1 MSNLRVKSQS
11 QHPVQWREAPMV
23 TTQADPDHI
32 EPGKIWNSIW
42 TRRYPIL
49 ALVVASVVVAGIV
62 ATKITPRYAAQSV
75 LEIQPDDPKLLQKER
90 VTDNT
95 TITVSDYVTTQMA
108 LIQSR
113 VLAERVVREL
123 GLDKNP
129 EFDPRQQTSIIT
141 KAHNWVGHLIPA
153 LAPDDSR
160 ALTDTQ
166 AFNAATYKFMD
177 QTKIAAVGKSQLV
190 GITVAMTNPEL
201 AAAAANALATDYIAR
216 QQETRVGGSKE
227 TTEWMDGRLVEL
239 RAALKASEDKLQKYR
254 DAQGLVDVGGATG
267 GVSTITSNELAA
279 TSDRM
284 IDATRQRAEAESQ
297 WRQIQGMK
305 GAGLERLAS
314 EPAVMQDPVVQQ
326 FRAEVAKAQAK
337 VDEMSKR
344 YGDKYPAMIS
354 ARSDLNAA
362 QASLR
367 SQVQQVVGGIERN
380 YQLAVAN
387 EGSLRASV
395 NNSKNQIQDI
405 SRKEFQ
411 LRDLQRDVD
420 SNRQLYDSFQ
430 AHMRETAATG
440 DVQAQNIKVV
450 DPAIAPLLPSSP
462 NKPLI
467 IFIAGFVAL
476 LVGVGY
482 ALIRD
487 AIKNTFHSSDDI
499 RKQINLPIWGVV
511 PMLRKR
517 RNQTIGQQYELN
529 EDGPFCEA
537 IRTLRTNVMLNDNQA
552 SNKVVV
558 MTSSIPGEGKSA
570 IAVNLA
576 FALGKLERVLLIE
589 ADLRRPTLAR
599 NLGLTGT
606 SLGLAD
612 LIAGHAK
619 PEECIQSFGRID
631 MLTVGTLPENPLEL
645 LASPR
650 FGQFLEWVKGS
661 YDRILIDTPAS
672 QAVSDAALICTL
684 ADSVIYVIK
693 SQSTSVAL
701 AQKGIN
707 QLVQSGAPMRGVV
720 LNQVDLLQQPNQNH
734 LGAYEHYGALQIQ

>member
-32 EPGKIWNSIW
+32 EPGKVWNSIW

-49 ALVVASVVVAGIV
+49 ALVVASVIVAGV
-62 ATKITPRYAAQSV
+62 VSTKITPRYAAQSV

-90 VTDNT
+90 VSDNT
-95 TITVSDYVTTQMA
+95 TITVSDYVSTQMA

-129 EFDPRQQTSIIT
+129 EFDPRQQISLVT
-141 KAHNWVGHLIPA
+141 KARNWLGHLVPA
-153 LAPDDSR
+153 LAPDDTQ

-227 TTEWMDGRLVEL
+227 TTAWMDGRLVEL
-239 RAALKASEDKLQKYR
+239 RAALKESEDKLQKYR

-467 IFIAGFVAL
+467 IFIAGLVAL

-487 AIKNTFHSSDDI
+487 AIKNTFRSSDDI

-537 IRTLRTNVMLNDNQA
+537 IRTLRTNVMLNDNQS

>member
-1 MSNLRVKSQS
+1 M
-11 QHPVQWREAPMV
+11 
-23 TTQADPDHI
+23 
-32 EPGKIWNSIW
+32 
-42 TRRYPIL
+42 
-49 ALVVASVVVAGIV
+49 
-62 ATKITPRYAAQSV
+62 
-75 LEIQPDDPKLLQKER
+75 
-90 VTDNT
+90 
-95 TITVSDYVTTQMA
+95 
-108 LIQSR
+108 
-113 VLAERVVREL
+113 
-123 GLDKNP
+123 
-129 EFDPRQQTSIIT
+129 
-141 KAHNWVGHLIPA
+141 
-153 LAPDDSR
+153 
-160 ALTDTQ
+160 
-166 AFNAATYKFMD
+166 
-177 QTKIAAVGKSQLV
+177 
-190 GITVAMTNPEL
+190 
-201 AAAAANALATDYIAR
+201 
-216 QQETRVGGSKE
+216 
-227 TTEWMDGRLVEL
+227 
-239 RAALKASEDKLQKYR
+239 
-254 DAQGLVDVGGATG
+254 
-267 GVSTITSNELAA
+267 
-279 TSDRM
+279 
-284 IDATRQRAEAESQ
+284 
-297 WRQIQGMK
+297 
-305 GAGLERLAS
+305 
-314 EPAVMQDPVVQQ
+314 
-326 FRAEVAKAQAK
+326 
-337 VDEMSKR
+337 
-344 YGDKYPAMIS
+344 
-354 ARSDLNAA
+354 
-362 QASLR
+362 
-367 SQVQQVVGGIERN
+367 
-380 YQLAVAN
+380 
-387 EGSLRASV
+387 
-395 NNSKNQIQDI
+395 
-405 SRKEFQ
+405 
-411 LRDLQRDVD
+411 RDLQRDVD

-440 DVQAQNIKVV
+440 DVQAQNIKII
-450 DPAIAPLLPSSP
+450 DPAIAPLQPSSP

-467 IFIAGFVAL
+467 VFIAGIVAL
-476 LVGVGY
+476 LLGVGW
-482 ALIRD
+482 ALARD
-487 AIKNTFHSSDDI
+487 AIKNTFRSSDDI

-537 IRTLRTNVMLNDNQA
+537 IRTLRTNVMLNDNNA

-599 NLGLTGT
+599 NLGLTGS

-619 PEECIQSFGRID
+619 PDECIQSFGRID

-672 QAVSDAALICTL
+672 QAVSDAALICTF

-720 LNQVDLLQQPNQNH
+720 LNQVDLLQSPNQSH